1 MTACGQCQGRDCT
14 NAMNSE
20 VDEMGEMSDK
30 SDFDSSGEEDGNIFD
45 KLFEF

>member
-14 NAMNSE
+14 NAMDIKSE
-20 VDEMGEMSDK
+20 MEISDD
-30 SDFDSSGEEDGNIFD
+30 SDFSISDEEDGNIFD